1 MRRGTAIIVAPLL
14 LAGLFSSA
22 CSDSKD
28 DQGASP
34 TVTAAPTSGAPQE
47 LQLTDEDNGAD
58 VRLTFGGTL
67 IVALASN
74 PSTGFSWSVTPP
86 EPAGLE
92 IEGEPRYVPPG
103 STTPVVG
110 AAGTQVFTFKTT
122 ARGASQ
128 VTLTYARSFEPGA
141 AGERTFKV
149 TVNIE

>member
-1 MRRGTAIIVAPLL
+1 MKLGMAIVVTPLL

-22 CSDSKD
+22 CSDNKD

-34 TVTAAPTSGAPQE
+34 TVTAARTSGAPE
-47 LQLTDEDNGAD
+47 EVQLTDEQNGSD
-58 VRLTFGGTL
+58 VRLAFGGTL
-67 IVALASN
+67 TVALASN

-110 AAGTQVFTFKTT
+110 AAGTQVFTFK
-122 ARGASQ
+122 AIAKGASQ

-141 AGERTFKV
+141 EGERTFKV
-149 TVNIE
+149 TVNVE